1 MEKYFAAVEPFS
13 FPSRFIALDRSAA
26 QRLQELH
33 VDFMKTKQ
41 EPASFPPE
49 LDALAE
55 KITAVCNAFLYAE
68 R

>member
-13 FPSRFIALDRSAA
+13 FPSRFIALERSAA

-33 VDFMKTKQ
+33 ADFMETKQ

-49 LDALAE
+49 LEALAE
-55 KITAVCNAFLYAE
+55 KISAVCDAFLHAE
-68 R
+68 C